1 MTTACC
7 CDYSVN
13 FIIKTLEDT
22 LTTQKT
28 TWSKG
33 TCSSESILEQTSRVQ
48 TAGQTGASCIGLLH
62 NTQTCLTCSDG
73 GDQLLAKSSDSHA
86 TVFWR
91 LPFALPLQP
100 GHGAQFANKLYKRQS
115 IQNKY
120 KASSNWNDSPIIS
133 NQCYKMLHVKSIFTS
148 I

>member
-1 MTTACC
+1 MTTACR

-86 TVFWR
+86 TVFW
-91 LPFALPLQP
+91 LSSFCSPSAAMAWSTIYKSTLQTP
-100 GHGAQFANKLYKRQS
+100 EHPEQIQS
-115 IQNKY
+115 IKQ
-120 KASSNWNDSPIIS
+120 
-133 NQCYKMLHVKSIFTS
+133 LE
-148 I
+148 